1 MAPRITD
8 IGETFR
14 LIARDLG
21 EQIVSEVMPTIR
33 REVEALRAD
42 HAPLCYS
49 EEQAAAMLD
58 MSVQTLVKLAKAK
71 RIGFSYSIE
80 PTQYDKASGRALNGR
95 RVYLRHHIL
104 NYLLHREMKPETATK
119 ADLTAANVYQF
130 TPADS
135 KELKAA

>member
-1 MAPRITD
+1 MARITD
-8 IGETFR
+8 MGEVFR
-14 LIARDLG
+14 LIAKDMA
-21 EQIVSEVMPTIR
+21 EQIVA
-33 REVEALRAD
+33 EALPVIKREFAAMQAD
-42 HAPLCYS
+42 RQPLDYT

-71 RIGFSYSIE
+71 KIGFSYSIE

-130 TPADS
+130 TPAES